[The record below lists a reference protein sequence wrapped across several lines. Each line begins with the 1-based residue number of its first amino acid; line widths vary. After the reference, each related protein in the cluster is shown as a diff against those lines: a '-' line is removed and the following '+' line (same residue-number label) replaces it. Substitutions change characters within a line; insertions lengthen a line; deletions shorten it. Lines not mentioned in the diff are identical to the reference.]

1 VINAHISFV
10 VEPIM
15 IFSMGLMGMSFGLSG
30 MLSIF
35 LVALISIGF
44 KLYVLFGKGT
54 LGSNDYGPEPLEMYK

>member
-1 VINAHISFV
+1 
-10 VEPIM
+10 M